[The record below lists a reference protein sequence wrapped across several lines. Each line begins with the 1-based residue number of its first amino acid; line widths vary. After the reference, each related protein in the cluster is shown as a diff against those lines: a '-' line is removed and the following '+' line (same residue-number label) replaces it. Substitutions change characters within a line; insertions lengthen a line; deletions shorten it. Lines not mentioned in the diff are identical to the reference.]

1 MLFDGA
7 DPSTIV
13 EKRNDSVVAPQS
25 LWLMNQPFVLAQ
37 AQALAERMAREAPAD
52 AEGRADWLTR
62 LLFARSATP
71 AETALI
77 ADSMGRAAEP
87 AKAWEQICHAL
98 LCSNEFAFVD

>member
-25 LWLMNQPFVLAQ
+25 LWLLNQPLVLAQ
-37 AQALAERMAREAPAD
+37 AQALAARMSREAPAD
-52 AEGRADWLTR
+52 APARVDWLTR
-62 LLFARSATP
+62 QLFARPATV
-71 AETALI
+71 AETALVTEAI
-77 ADSMGRAAEP
+77 ARAADP
-87 AKAWEQICHAL
+87 AKAWEQVCHAL